1 PPGARC
7 RRARQRQRRGGR
19 SGRGGGPDPRLR
31 EHRGQRGDLG
41 GQRGRRGRRGHAA
54 AWDRRGRP
62 RTMSEGSDAVDTTLL
77 GIGTWTKQGP
87 ATLVLRESAWV
98 VLVPG
103 LRRQVI
109 EAAWT
114 VLGSSPPR
122 RTSWTGW
129 WRPQSS
135 RAPTSSPHCC
145 SASTTG
151 TAPSS
156 V

>member
-1 PPGARC
+1 RDRRPDARVFGRPQRRGGRRRHRTDAAQPGGCAHGLPGPGPPGARC

-19 SGRGGGPDPRLR
+19 SGRGGGPDTRLR

-114 VLGSSPPR
+114 VL
-122 RTSWTGW
+122 
-129 WRPQSS
+129 
-135 RAPTSSPHCC
+135 
-145 SASTTG
+145 
-151 TAPSS
+151 
-156 V
+156 